1 MHHPVRF
8 PRQFRIRV
16 HIAVLTMAC
25 MGLVAILLIGLG
37 WAATT
42 QRLVLDAG
50 QRAARSARHDL
61 AGSADTVATNAST
74 RGIASYWCRSSAISL
89 R

>member
-1 MHHPVRF
+1 MNQSVRF
-8 PRQFRIRV
+8 PRQFRISV

-42 QRLVLDAG
+42 QRLVLDAA
-50 QRAARSARHDL
+50 QRATPPFL
-61 AGSADTVATNAST
+61 ASKYDYS
-74 RGIASYWCRSSAISL
+74 
-89 R
+89 